1 MRMNVSEKLV
11 QLGFSPNQAS
21 VYTALVELGN
31 SKAAAIIKHSSLHR
45 SIVYEALELLEKR
58 RLIFKTSKGGVAW
71 FQLSDAN
78 SLVND
83 AEMQLANATA
93 VANEINLLR
102 ERSGHEVKFYEGING
117 LTAHRD
123 ALLRDVKDDHDE
135 HYIIAGKQSQ
145 AQLYEQFF
153 RAYDKKREQ
162 LELPAKILFSQTD
175 APYADEVG
183 RQPFTQAR
191 LLPQNVSEPTMI
203 DIWKDNVAFMM
214 HDAEPFVVSIH
225 NQQLANSFREY
236 FQALWNQDVK
246 TYRGVDGL
254 QVLMEESLKYN
265 EHWFIG
271 GNAGIADVMPE
282 YWEEYNQR
290 RIAAGIWWHDLVDA
304 GTRLSGVDEGLP
316 GERNEE
322 LFVEWKELPPEVSS
336 PMVVFI
342 FGDFV
347 AHIHWHSKYAF
358 VIQDAFVAQN
368 YKQYFDYLWKQDVYK
383 TVGLKNVQDLFY
395 RKMRELKAGDEY
407 VVLWGSYGEAV
418 AEIMI
423 PWFVEYNTERISRG
437 IHLRLTMEEADRAAV
452 VREMKQ
458 AGDAKLQQTHLRFTT
473 SEFQSPMQINIYPDS
488 IVLFYWGNGDDALAI
503 EIRKSEIRD
512 AMIASFEGIWA
523 TAKE

>member
-1 MRMNVSEKLV
+1 MNVSEKLV

-31 SKAAAIIKHSSLHR
+31 SKAAAIIKHVDLHR
-45 SIVYEALELLEKR
+45 SIVYEALESLEKR

-135 HYIIAGKQSQ
+135 HFIIAGKQSQ

-162 LELPAKILFSQTD
+162 FELPAKILFSQTD

-214 HDAEPFVVSIH
+214 HDTEPFVVSIH

-322 LFVEWKELPPEVSS
+322 LFAEWKELPPEVSS

-395 RKMRELKAGDEY
+395 RKMHALKAGEEY
-407 VVLWGSYGEAV
+407 QVMWGTYGKDVEA
-418 AEIMI
+418 EMM
-423 PWFVEYNTERISRG
+423 PWFVKYNTERIRRG
-437 IHLRLTMEEADRAAV
+437 VIVRGVCHEGDREAITT
-452 VREMKQ
+452 EMIA
-458 AGDAKLQQTHLRFTT
+458 AGDVDFRITHFRYAPMDYR
-473 SEFQSPMQINIYPDS
+473 SPMQINIYADS
-488 IVLFYWGNGDDALAI
+488 IVLFYFAKGDAATAI
-503 EIRKSEIRD
+503 EIRKPEIRD
-512 AMIASFEGIWA
+512 AMIASFEGVWA